1 MGIIEDKIKEDL
13 MQSIFA
19 DTGNIYDFIENRFA
33 LEASVRN
40 ELITTL
46 NNFNSELSQLLKKS
60 KLA

>member
-33 LEASVRN
+33 LETSVRN
-40 ELITTL
+40 ELISTL
-46 NNFNSELSQLLKKS
+46 NNFNSELSQLLKQS